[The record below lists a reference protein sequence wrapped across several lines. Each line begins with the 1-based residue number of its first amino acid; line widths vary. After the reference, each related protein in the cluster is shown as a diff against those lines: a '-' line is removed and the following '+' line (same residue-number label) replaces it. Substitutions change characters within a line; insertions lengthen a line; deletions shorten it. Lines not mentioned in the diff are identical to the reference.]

1 MKAHEGEKMSGL
13 KEHVDL
19 GHLGAKNSGLR
30 GVGGHDEARNLGL
43 RGIGV
48 DLLESAMSFVG
59 AIGIGHLEKSA
70 LGNKIGM
77 WLGPGHGDMCHVGRA
92 EITSRWGFATS
103 KSNLGQRRQGPRGVD
118 DL

>member
-1 MKAHEGEKMSGL
+1 MQQAALKAISESLVEDPLVQAVFVKGSIARGEEDEFSDIDL
-13 KEHVDL
+13 YCLVKEEDKGDFL
-19 GHLGAKNSGLR
+19 NKR
-30 GVGGHDEARNLGL
+30 
-43 RGIGV
+43 
-48 DLLESAMSFVG
+48 
-59 AIGIGHLEKSA
+59 IGHLEKSA